1 MNTLGT
7 ETRLEMKSSNR
18 AAKVNWAVRR
28 AAAGALF
35 VVALAVA
42 GCSAPQ
48 AAAAPQASAQADAQA
63 AAPAI
68 AMADAP
74 QKVSPDAYMSGFVDA
89 GAPHQLIDVR
99 TPEEYATG
107 HIAGSINIPVQEIGA
122 RLGEIS
128 QDEPV
133 VLYCRSGNRSNQ
145 AAQIL
150 DGAGYTGVYDLGG
163 IQSWQSAG
171 YPLQ

>member
-1 MNTLGT
+1 MMNTTQHQVKNHTAG
-7 ETRLEMKSSNR
+7 
-18 AAKVNWAVRR
+18 VRR
-28 AAAGALF
+28 ATAGALF
-35 VVALAVA
+35 VMALAVA
-42 GCSAPQ
+42 GCGAPQ
-48 AAAAPQASAQADAQA
+48 AAAAPAAEAPAA
-63 AAPAI
+63 AVPAAPAI

-74 QKVSPDAYMSGFVDA
+74 QKVAPQAYMSDFVES
-89 GAPHQLIDVR
+89 GAAHQLIDVR

-107 HIAGSINIPVQEIGA
+107 HIAGSINIPVQEIGS
-122 RLGEIS
+122 RLNEIS

-150 DGAGYTGVYDLGG
+150 DGAGFTGVYDLGG
-163 IQSWQSAG
+163 IQSWQTAG